1 LPSQNQADLLRS
13 VSAKVSPVA
22 RLLYPGLVPVV
33 IAEVYFADT
42 DRNVAMSL
50 GELKK
55 SLNAVYLSVN
65 QLWVRMI
72 GLVLKLKNGV
82 KYPAT
87 DKNSKPTTTNAM
99 MVLRMALKENL
110 NFMNEFLASARHC

>member
-1 LPSQNQADLLRS
+1 
-13 VSAKVSPVA
+13 
-22 RLLYPGLVPVV
+22 
-33 IAEVYFADT
+33 
-42 DRNVAMSL
+42 MSL